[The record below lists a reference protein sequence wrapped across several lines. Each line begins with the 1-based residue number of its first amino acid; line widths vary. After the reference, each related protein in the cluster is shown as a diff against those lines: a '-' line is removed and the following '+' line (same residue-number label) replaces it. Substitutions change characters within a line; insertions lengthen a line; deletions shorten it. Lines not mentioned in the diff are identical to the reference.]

1 MNRADNHECLVLP
14 CHVQMGED
22 SYTGDKL
29 IKQIYDISFND
40 KI

>member
-1 MNRADNHECLVLP
+1 MLP

-22 SYTGDKL
+22 GYTGDEL

-40 KI
+40 EI